1 MSKRGRHGKLSPSS
15 VRVIRRWYR
24 RRIEDSTAE
33 MCRRYRVSASTL
45 YNVGRR
51 LAYKEVR

>member
-1 MSKRGRHGKLSPSS
+1 MKPGRPGKLSPAN
-15 VRVIRRWYR
+15 VRTIRRWYR
-24 RRIEDSTAE
+24 RRVNDSTAA
-33 MCRRYRVSASTL
+33 MCRRYRCSASTL